1 VLTLRAA
8 LGPYPHTAPLKDG
21 RVTSPQLRFDHM
33 EIVPVNRAFRPMV
46 NDLTFDVSELALVTL
61 MLARAFE
68 RPLRGLPVVLMRQS
82 AHHALT
88 TRQDSPLRGPED
100 LAGKTIGV
108 RAYTQT
114 TGTWVRGILHDQ
126 FGLDLSTLT
135 WVTFEPAHVDG
146 YDDPAQCR
154 RAQPGQVL
162 LDMALSGEVDA
173 AIGLE
178 PHPDLR
184 PVVPNVEQAE
194 ADFVRQTGSAPINH
208 VLAVRADLIEQ
219 EPWLTSELFFLFK
232 SARERAIIES
242 HAEPAEYG
250 LDANRATIELL
261 ARYAHEQGITPRAYR
276 ADELFEVY

>member
-21 RVTSPQLRFDHM
+21 RVTSSQLRFDHAV
-33 EIVPVNRAFRPMV
+33 IVPVNRAFRPMV
-46 NDLTFDVSELALVTL
+46 NDLFFDVSELALVTH
-61 MLARAFE
+61 MLARAFD

-82 AHHALT
+82 AHQALT

-100 LAGKTIGV
+100 LPGKTIGV

-126 FGLDLSTLT
+126 FGLDLSTLK

-146 YDDPAQCR
+146 YDDPAQCH

-162 LDMALSGEVDA
+162 LDMVLNGEVDA

-178 PHPDLR
+178 SHLDLR
-184 PVVPNVEQAE
+184 PVVPNVDQAE
-194 ADFVRQTGSAPINH
+194 ADFVRQTGVRPINH
-208 VLAVRADLIEQ
+208 VVAVKAALVEQ
-219 EPWLTSELFFLFK
+219 EPWLTSELYFLFQT
-232 SARERAIIES
+232 ARERAIVES
-242 HAEPAEYG
+242 HAEPADYG
-250 LDANRATIELL
+250 LDANRAAIELL
-261 ARYAHEQGITPRAYR
+261 ARYAHEQAITPRVYR